1 MRSLARKSS
10 VVALLLVS
18 ALALSAC
25 AASKEEEEAEPD
37 RVVSVEVAPA
47 LSTSIQLRVSAEA
60 VLYPIQQASIAPK
73 ITAPVR
79 AFHVERGSAV
89 RAGQV
94 LAELE
99 SQDLG
104 AAVAENQAASD
115 QAEATYEVTARATVP
130 QEVQK
135 AELDVRAAQDALNA
149 QQKRYDSLQDLYKQ
163 GAIAQREV
171 NDALVTLTQAR
182 NQLEIAQRVQR
193 DLQGFGRDQS
203 LRAAAAQ
210 RDAAK
215 RRLEASQVQLSYSK
229 IVSPINGI
237 VTDRPLFAG
246 ETAPAGGPLLTVMD
260 LSSVI
265 ARAHISQE
273 DATKLKVGNPASLFP
288 PDGGPAVSGKVTQIS
303 PALDPLNTTVEVW
316 VQAANAGARMKAGTS
331 VRVEIVARN
340 EPIALVVPEP
350 AVVTDEHGETFVMLV
365 AEGDKPKKQAVV
377 LGIHDAGNVQ
387 VVEGLKG
394 GDRVVSTGA
403 FELSKLEPDVLKK
416 TTLQIQLPK
425 EEEEEEDEK

>member
-47 LSTSIQLRVSAEA
+47 LSTSIQLRLSAEA